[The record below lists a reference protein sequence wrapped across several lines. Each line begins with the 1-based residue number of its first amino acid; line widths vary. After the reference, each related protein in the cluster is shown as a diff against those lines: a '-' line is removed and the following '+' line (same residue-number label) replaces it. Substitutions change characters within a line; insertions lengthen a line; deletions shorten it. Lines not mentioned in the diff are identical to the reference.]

1 MPINNLE
8 KVKED
13 KNCSTRT
20 AFNKA
25 KEVGCKETI
34 NVNYASTKDNVEL
47 HTITIHIPDILHP
60 IQHGLTKSAV
70 RVPPI
75 QADLKTGQM
84 LTVPAVALNY
94 NGAAF
99 SRAGAC

>member
-1 MPINNLE
+1 MNNLE
-8 KVKED
+8 KV
-13 KNCSTRT
+13 NCSTKT

-47 HTITIHIPDILHP
+47 HTIAINKYSRHSTPHSTWTH
-60 IQHGLTKSAV
+60 

-75 QADLKTGQM
+75 QADLKKGQM
-84 LTVPAVALNY
+84 LTVPSVALNY

-99 SRAGAC
+99 SRAGARERSPVEK